1 MSSVSTS
8 SAGLWLRRLGALVV
22 KECKE
27 IVRDPSSYLVAGLMP
42 ALLLLIF
49 GYGITLDVDRLE
61 VSILDQ
67 SGSQPAQQVLSA
79 FIHSPSFTVVP
90 AANQEAAEKLFRDA
104 RIKGII
110 IVRQDF
116 GAAVARGQAGALQIL
131 VDGADANTAK
141 FIQGYAQML
150 INRWQQSGTGS
161 LHSPAIEALPRY
173 WYNATAN
180 SRNYLVP
187 GSITVIMTL
196 IGTLLTSLVFAR
208 EWERGTMEA
217 MLATPA
223 SRLQLLLGKLIPYFG
238 MGMLSMLVCAAA
250 AVWIFSV
257 PFRGSLWVLL
267 LLSAIFLLTA
277 LGQGLL
283 ISVLTRTQLLAAQ
296 AGLFSGFLPAL
307 LLSGFVFDIAS
318 MPYALQ
324 IATLLLPARYF
335 NVCLQTVFLAGDI
348 WSVFL
353 PCIGAM
359 LALGAALLALVYH
372 NLQKRLDV

>member
-110 IVRQDF
+110 ILRQDF

-141 FIQGYAQML
+141 FID
-150 INRWQQSGTGS
+150 R
-161 LHSPAIEALPRY
+161 
-173 WYNATAN
+173 
-180 SRNYLVP
+180 
-187 GSITVIMTL
+187 
-196 IGTLLTSLVFAR
+196 
-208 EWERGTMEA
+208 
-217 MLATPA
+217 
-223 SRLQLLLGKLIPYFG
+223 K
-238 MGMLSMLVCAAA
+238 
-250 AVWIFSV
+250 SV
-257 PFRGSLWVLL
+257 V
-267 LLSAIFLLTA
+267 
-277 LGQGLL
+277 
-283 ISVLTRTQLLAAQ
+283 
-296 AGLFSGFLPAL
+296 
-307 LLSGFVFDIAS
+307 
-318 MPYALQ
+318 
-324 IATLLLPARYF
+324 
-335 NVCLQTVFLAGDI
+335 
-348 WSVFL
+348 
-353 PCIGAM
+353 
-359 LALGAALLALVYH
+359 
-372 NLQKRLDV
+372 